1 MLSLVMLASSAALS
15 EAEIDM
21 GESIQGVLAMVDQLE
36 RQMAPPP
43 ALQNPCDKDLEQFK
57 CQSAQCLLD
66 HSAELLPECA
76 EMLSSFHRETGDARS
91 PDQADLMWG
100 PDHVQQSGKAPVY
113 MVQTD
118 MYDTF
123 TTQGASQQYYDGSYA
138 EWIPVSFFRTPVSS
152 LIVGLF
158 SDGAETFRAYEP
170 IASKAAAPADG
181 PLYATTEVEYN
192 IVLDAPDGTE
202 YSVAAR
208 DSLPSGTDP
217 ITFLLQSLPQ
227 ELARMARTAP
237 AQEQVLAVGKANE
250 MNGHPCAEEM
260 QTLCASTQGSPAV
273 VECLKAHF
281 ADVSPRCKCAL
292 HQLLGSSLESKL
304 QGPSKRLGALEMYTV
319 EEASSM
325 LQADDGMDGRLD
337 HAMGHHG
344 PCILMPVFL
353 LLLVTL
359 VVRTVAMCR
368 RSIRHEEMMVVLP
381 PEPAQI
387 SKGVEPLLVSQIRRG
402 YIDAM
407 PPTAIPV
414 SKV

>member
-36 RQMAPPP
+36 RQMAQPP

-66 HSAELLPECA
+66 HSAELVPECA

-100 PDHVQQSGKAPVY
+100 PDHVQQS
-113 MVQTD
+113 
-118 MYDTF
+118 
-123 TTQGASQQYYDGSYA
+123 
-138 EWIPVSFFRTPVSS
+138 
-152 LIVGLF
+152 
-158 SDGAETFRAYEP
+158 ETFRAYEP

-192 IVLDAPDGTE
+192 IALDAPDGTE

-237 AQEQVLAVGKANE
+237 AQEQVLAVGKANA

-260 QTLCASTQGSPAV
+260 QTMCASTQGSPAV

-325 LQADDGMDGRLD
+325 LQADLDDGMDGRLD

-414 SKV
+414 AKV